1 MYPKERITA
10 DFDGLADRLL
20 NTPPAAVAAPKAA
33 FKLFGNRAKDPAR
46 A

>member
-10 DFDGLADRLL
+10 DFDSLAERLVKI
-20 NTPPAAVAAPKAA
+20 PHVAAPAAKAS
-33 FKLFGNRAKDPAR
+33 FRLFGGRAKDPAH